1 MSYLKII
8 PPSAGLAAYVKQYII
23 LKVSQ
28 QFYATQRLIPMGC
41 VEVIIFKAGKSKTN
55 DDLAD
60 IPQFFIGGNR
70 NSYLEMTP
78 QSGELYYISIL
89 FQPYG
94 ARLFFDLPID
104 EVFNQLVSMEDIE
117 DKSWMELRTRIT
129 DTSDIHTDIN
139 LIENFLTKKLY
150 NNKFTH
156 MERII
161 NSVETIS
168 TVSDIR
174 MTALAEGACL
184 SQKQFNRVF
193 QNYVGY
199 NPKEYMRLVRFNK
212 VFNLLKTTHLLDLA
226 QVAQEF
232 GYSDQ
237 SHMIRE
243 FKAFAGYTP
252 HEFLTLNVN
261 LHHFS

>member
-1 MSYLKII
+1 MSYKII
-8 PPSAGLAAYVKQYII
+8 LPSASLATYVKQYII
-23 LKVSQ
+23 LKVDHP
-28 QFYATQRLIPMGC
+28 FYATQRVIPMGC
-41 VEVIIFKAGKSKTN
+41 VEVIIFKAGQSKTN
-55 DDLAD
+55 DDWAD

-78 QSGELYYISIL
+78 QSGELYYIAIL

-129 DTSDIHTDIN
+129 DTSDIPADIN
-139 LIENFLTKKLY
+139 LIENLLTKKLY

-156 MERII
+156 IERII
-161 NSVETIS
+161 NSIDTIS
-168 TVSDIR
+168 SVSDIR
-174 MTALAEGACL
+174 MTALAEDACL
-184 SQKQFNRVF
+184 SPKQFKRVF

-212 VFNLLKTTHLLDLA
+212 VFNLLKRTRQLFDLA

-243 FKAFAGYTP
+243 FKAFSGYTP
-252 HEFLTLNVN
+252 HEFLTLNVD
-261 LHHFS
+261 LHYFS